1 MKNFRLNI
9 FIRVALIVGL
19 AIAIALV
26 LSQRPSLF
34 IPAALALVLAG
45 ATVNLIIYI
54 EKSNR
59 DLTHFLLS
67 IRQGAF
73 TETFPSG
80 KRGKKFE
87 ELSGALNDVVAE
99 FARVNLEKEL
109 HHQFLE
115 ALNENI
121 SVAILTFDDAGK
133 LMTIN
138 PAAKKLINLPFFSR
152 LEDFKKVNPI
162 LLEKIQS
169 IKPEQKIVIPLQINT
184 VQQQVGIQLK
194 EIVLQQKLIRIFLLQ
209 NLNSE
214 LEAKEIDA
222 WQQLMRVL
230 THEIMN
236 SVTPI
241 VSLSQ
246 AIRTI
251 LSTPDGDPKSLAELE
266 RDNLED
272 VYSGINTIESR
283 SRGLVRFVSAYKEYA
298 RPVELKIED
307 VDLTETIKNIVSLV
321 TPDIEQR
328 AIRII
333 VDAPDHVHAK
343 LDRTLID
350 QVIINIL
357 KNAIE
362 AVKHDGT
369 GQITLTLNKT
379 VNDCIQLTIADNGEG
394 MDTDTLNNIFIPF
407 FTTKPGGSGIGLSF
421 SRQIIRQH
429 GGTLQVSSEAG
440 VGTVFTIEL

>member
-9 FIRVALIVGL
+9 FIRVALITAL
-19 AIAIALV
+19 AIAIAII
-26 LSQRPSLF
+26 LSQRPSFF
-34 IPAALALVLAG
+34 IPAGLALVLIG
-45 ATVNLIIYI
+45 TIINLIIYI

-59 DLTHFLLS
+59 DLTHLLLS

-73 TETFPSG
+73 TESFLSG

-87 ELSGALNDVVAE
+87 ELSGALNDVVSE
-99 FARVNLEKEL
+99 FARINLEKEL

-121 SVAILTFDDAGK
+121 SVGILTFDDTGT

-138 PAAKKLINLPFFSR
+138 PAAKKLINLSSFSK

-162 LLEKIQS
+162 LFERVQLIR
-169 IKPEQKIVIPLQINT
+169 PDQKMVIPIFLNNTLQQI
-184 VQQQVGIQLK
+184 GIQLK
-194 EIVLQQKLIRIFLLQ
+194 EIVIQQKRVKIFLLQ

-222 WQQLMRVL
+222 WQQLMKVL

-251 LSTPDGDPKSLAELE
+251 LSTPEGISKSLNELDN
-266 RDNLED
+266 DNLED

-283 SRGLVRFVSAYKEYA
+283 SRGLVRFISAYKEYA
-298 RPVELKIED
+298 RPVELRITD
-307 VDLTETIKNIVSLV
+307 VDLVEVIRNVVNLI
-321 TPDIEQR
+321 TPDLEQR
-328 AIRII
+328 AVRI
-333 VDAPDHVHAK
+333 VTNMPDQLTTK
-343 LDRTLID
+343 LDRTLIE
-350 QVIINIL
+350 QVIINFL
-357 KNAIE
+357 KNAID

-369 GQITLTLNKT
+369 GRIAIAANRKGH
-379 VNDCIQLTIADNGEG
+379 DHIQVSISDNGHG
-394 MDTDTLNNIFIPF
+394 MDEDTRANVFIPF

-421 SRQIIRQH
+421 SRQIIKQH
-429 GGTLQVSSEAG
+429 GGTIHVSSEVGA
-440 VGTVFTIEL
+440 GTVFTIEL

>member
-9 FIRVALIVGL
+9 FIRVALITGL

-26 LSQRPSLF
+26 LSQRPSVF
-34 IPAALALVLAG
+34 IPSGLALVLVG
-45 ATVNLIIYI
+45 VIVNLISYI

-67 IRQGAF
+67 IRQGGF
-73 TETFPSG
+73 TENFLSG

-87 ELSGALNDVVAE
+87 ELSVAMNDVVTE
-99 FARVNLEKEL
+99 FARLNLEKEL

-121 SVAILTFDDAGK
+121 SVAIFTFDDTGK
-133 LMTIN
+133 LLTIN
-138 PAAKKLINLPFFSR
+138 SAAKKLTGLPSFSN
-152 LEDFKKVNPI
+152 LEDFKKVNPL

-169 IKPEQKIVIPLQINT
+169 IRPEQKTAVPMYLNNI
-184 VQQQVGIQLK
+184 QQQLGIQLK
-194 EIVLQQKLIRIFLLQ
+194 EIVLQQKRVRILLLQ

-251 LSTPDGDPKSLAELE
+251 LSTPDGSSKALSEIE
-266 RDNLED
+266 NDNLED

-298 RPVELKIED
+298 RPVELRLD
-307 VDLTETIKNIVSLV
+307 SVDLMKLVENVVDLIVPDLEQYDIKITVN
-321 TPDIEQR
+321 TPEHLS
-328 AIRII
+328 
-333 VDAPDHVHAK
+333 VK
-343 LDRTLID
+343 LDRTLIE
-350 QVIINIL
+350 QVLINFI
-357 KNAIE
+357 KNAID

-369 GQITLTLNKT
+369 GRITIT
-379 VNDCIQLTIADNGEG
+379 VNKKELDRIQLAISDNGHG
-394 MDTDTLNNIFIPF
+394 MDGDTLANVFIPF

-421 SRQIIRQH
+421 SRQIVKQH
-429 GGTLQVSSEAG
+429 GGSIQVQSEVG
-440 VGTVFTIEL
+440 VGTAFTIEL